1 MQQVST
7 ESNLPKIIIQNEED
21 AYQILQRAH
30 NGELGPYSEIIFD
43 GWPTLNIYLKGNK
56 FHQSLTPTIMRGLL
70 EFQKGIYQS
79 FASAKYNHPTKRLS
93 EAEKK
98 DLEIRVNVSKGSSD
112 LDINYNEIALK
123 LVEQIGGRMDPVH
136 VLITVVTIAV
146 LYFGTSAFKTFLETR
161 KDVRVKEISDET
173 HRKSIEALSF
183 AGEQETKRA
192 QIIAELAASDHRIDN
207 IARIASQAQNGIIK
221 SMAGAE
227 ASSIEGIP
235 MSPDIAESLTR
246 HPKRKASEVRLD
258 GIYRL
263 VKIDWSDPLKLKIK
277 AINTNN
283 KLTIDAEVQDDSLTG
298 QYKEALR
305 AAEWSRSPV
314 MLKINAKVYEDG
326 DYKEAVVV
334 SAQSVP
340 KDQET

>member
-112 LDINYNEIALK
+112 L
-123 LVEQIGGRMDPVH
+123 
-136 VLITVVTIAV
+136 LI
-146 LYFGTSAFKTFLETR
+146 SP
-161 KDVRVKEISDET
+161 
-173 HRKSIEALSF
+173 
-183 AGEQETKRA
+183 
-192 QIIAELAASDHRIDN
+192 
-207 IARIASQAQNGIIK
+207 QAQP
-221 SMAGAE
+221 SRWW
-227 ASSIEGIP
+227 
-235 MSPDIAESLTR
+235 L
-246 HPKRKASEVRLD
+246 
-258 GIYRL
+258 
-263 VKIDWSDPLKLKIK
+263 
-277 AINTNN
+277 AI
-283 KLTIDAEVQDDSLTG
+283 
-298 QYKEALR
+298 
-305 AAEWSRSPV
+305 
-314 MLKINAKVYEDG
+314 
-326 DYKEAVVV
+326 
-334 SAQSVP
+334 
-340 KDQET
+340 